1 MRVWW
6 TKFSR
11 TCRLGRRSLV
21 LADIARSI
29 AAPRP
34 LLERPSTACLLQR
47 CAWQQHRN
55 TEDWTPAPFLIR
67 IARRKNRMQR
77 WLRNAHA
84 TRSSFVGMLLSRVL
98 PSVPAQIRV
107 PVCAS
112 TFTGNLIPSPNY
124 SNPPLQVRRPHTPSW
139 PPSYPPLIDLQSC
152 PAS

>member
-1 MRVWW
+1 MRGWW

-11 TCRLGRRSLV
+11 TCRLGSRSLV

-47 CAWQQHRN
+47 CAWPQHRN
-55 TEDWTPAPFLIR
+55 TEDRTPAPFLIR